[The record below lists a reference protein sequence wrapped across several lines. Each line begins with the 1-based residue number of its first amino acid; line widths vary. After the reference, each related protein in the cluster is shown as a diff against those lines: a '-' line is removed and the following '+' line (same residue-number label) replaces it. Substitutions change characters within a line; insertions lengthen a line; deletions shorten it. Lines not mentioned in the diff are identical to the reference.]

1 VDTLHTVLN
10 RGCSI
15 WDRDCVPAS
24 EFAKRLERIRSG
36 MKEHSLDLLLVY
48 GDSWKFG
55 NLSFVSHFMPK
66 NRGALA
72 VIPVDG
78 SPALVVQE
86 PDRNNPFSRSLTWIE
101 EVHSTGQ
108 FAIGLGRV
116 LDSRGITPKRMGL
129 VSVREQLGIRQ
140 WNSLFKDVESAE
152 RVDSTAWF
160 EALRQ
165 AKTATEV
172 KLIQTAADFLKESV
186 AALGSEAEA
195 GRKEYE
201 IMASAERAARGRGAE
216 DFRFVLANANDPQV
230 GLRPASDTVLQSGDT
245 LLVAVAGSYQRY
257 WAELGQTLSVRTP
270 TSLALKGHQHALGL
284 FKSLEQA
291 LRTNV
296 DPGSLEAVARNCLPA
311 GAAVD
316 GALSYGLG
324 NGLGLD
330 LVEAP
335 LLGVREQP
343 TLVQGMVLTLRACV
357 HGADCGS
364 GLIARPFEVTPQGV
378 RPMVALST
386 DVLVTSQ

>member
-10 RGCSI
+10 RGCSM
-15 WDRDCVPAS
+15 WDRDGVPAS

-55 NLSFVSHFMPK
+55 NLAFVSHFMPK
-66 NRGALA
+66 NRGALT

-78 SPALVVQE
+78 PPALVVQE
-86 PDRNNPFSRSLTWIE
+86 PDRNNPFSSSLTWLE

-108 FAIGLGRV
+108 FAIGLARV
-116 LDSRGITPKRMGL
+116 LASRRITPKRVGL

-140 WNSLFKDVESAE
+140 WNSLFKDVEHAE

-160 EALRQ
+160 ESLRRE
-165 AKTATEV
+165 KTATEL
-172 KLIQTAADFLKESV
+172 KLIHTAADFLKGSV
-186 AALGSEAEA
+186 ASLRSEAGA

-216 DFRFVLANANDPQV
+216 DFRLLLANADEPQV

-245 LLVAVAGSYQRY
+245 LLVVVAGSYQRY
-257 WAELGQTLSVRTP
+257 WAELGQTLSVGTP
-270 TSLALKGHQHALGL
+270 SRAAAKGHELASGL
-284 FKSLEQA
+284 FKALQQA

-296 DPGSLEAVARNCLPA
+296 DSGSLEAVARKCLPA
-311 GAAVD
+311 GAAAD
-316 GALSYGLG
+316 SALSYGLG

-335 LLGVREQP
+335 LLGVGEQP
-343 TLVQGMVLTLRACV
+343 TLVEGMVLTLRACV
-357 HGADCGS
+357 HAADCGS
-364 GLIARPFEVTPQGV
+364 GLIARPFEVTPGGV
-378 RPMVALST
+378 RPLVELST
-386 DVLVTSQ
+386 DVLVTGG